1 MHGKTPRASPPP
13 ADELFNSVHL
23 WRRNRDGNEESTGRI
38 CDEARRITVCLVAI
52 CLEQLS
58 RRQNRK
64 GKLRSPSSH
73 NTLRSLA
80 PTSRRYGH
88 DADFE
93 KRHEAKLEELREAV
107 SAKADAKRSASALAS
122 DLSWSSVFGLSIN
135 ESVPRPR

>member
-1 MHGKTPRASPPP
+1 MHGKTPEPRRPQRTNCSIP
-13 ADELFNSVHL
+13 SHL

-58 RRQNRK
+58 RRHR

-80 PTSRRYGH
+80 PPSRRYGH

-93 KRHEAKLEELREAV
+93 KRHEAKLEELR
-107 SAKADAKRSASALAS
+107 KPYRK
-122 DLSWSSVFGLSIN
+122 G
-135 ESVPRPR
+135 